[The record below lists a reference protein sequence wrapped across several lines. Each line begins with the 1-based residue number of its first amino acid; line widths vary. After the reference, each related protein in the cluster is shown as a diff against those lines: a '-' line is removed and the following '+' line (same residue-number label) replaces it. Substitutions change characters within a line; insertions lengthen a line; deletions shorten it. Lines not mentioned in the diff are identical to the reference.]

1 VDRTLPADRRGRERR
16 PGVTWGLGDFC
27 WIYFGGIIAGTILG
41 GIGFAVSGDRAGHPG
56 ALADGL
62 AFLGQF
68 GGWLLGLAIVSR
80 RKGRGTLRADF
91 GLAVHVR
98 DLWIIGVGVAVE
110 LALVVMILPISH
122 LVDNQRQTVVND
134 LDTAHGL
141 HLALIALFAGLVA
154 PVCEELLFR
163 GILLRALRRRFSTV
177 VAVAVSAL
185 VFAAAHP
192 ALDPSWGTFAAV
204 PALYGLGAVSG
215 AVAVRRGDLS
225 ASIMLHIG
233 FNLLATLGALFKK

>member
-1 VDRTLPADRRGRERR
+1 MPADRRGRERR
-16 PGVTWGLGDFC
+16 PGVTWGLGDFF

-41 GIGFAVSGDRAGHPG
+41 GIGFAVAGDRAGHPG

-62 AFLGQF
+62 AFVGQF
-68 GGWLLGLAIVSR
+68 GGWLLGLVIVSR

-91 GLAVHVR
+91 GLAVHLR
-98 DLWIIGVGVAVE
+98 DLWIIGVGVLVE

-122 LVDNQRQTVVND
+122 LVQNQRQDVVND

-141 HLALIALFAGLVA
+141 HLALIALVAGLVA

-163 GILLRALRRRFSTV
+163 GLLLRALRRRFSTV

-185 VFAAAHP
+185 VFAAGPP

-204 PALYGLGAVSG
+204 PALYGLGAISG

-233 FNLLATLGALFKK
+233 FNLLATLGALLKK